1 MSKVVKYGTFAA
13 LGLALAVGGVPVV
26 PSAKAADF
34 YEGKTVTMLIGYGF
48 GGTYG
53 KYARLM
59 SKHLPKH
66 LAGAPNIIVQSM
78 PGAGGLKSVNYAY
91 NVLPRQGSHMFVPAD
106 SVVISQLMRPKKIKY
121 NAPEFTWIGGT
132 NQTNSIYVIRTD
144 KGVKTW
150 KDLKNIQAIAGHTG
164 PGSTSFMLPRLMV
177 KTLGL
182 KIKQIG
188 GYKGS
193 RKTILAMEQGEHD
206 GTGFNWLA
214 WSSIVPH
221 WFKEG
226 KEFAVP
232 IMQLGHFKDPDLP
245 NVPMISDL
253 VDPKYKAMIA
263 FMATHGLIGRGL
275 AFPPKVPKKL
285 AKQLRT
291 AFDKMVN
298 SKAYKAE
305 AKKRGLRVVAS
316 TGQQIQD
323 VVNDGIKNADP
334 KVVAQA
340 AKIIFGK

>member
-1 MSKVVKYGTFAA
+1 MYKFLKYATITA
-13 LGLALAVGGVPVV
+13 LGFAIAAGSAPVA
-26 PSAKAADF
+26 STAQAQAM
-34 YEGKTVTMLIGYGF
+34 YEGKTITILIGYGF

-59 SKHLPKH
+59 SKHLPKFID
-66 LAGAPNIIVQSM
+66 GKPNIIVQSM
-78 PGAGGLKSVNYAY
+78 PGAGGLKAVNYAY
-91 NVLPRQGSHMFVPAD
+91 NVLPKQGYHFIEPAD
-106 SVVISQLMRPKKIKY
+106 SIVISQLMRPKKIKY
-121 NAPEFTWIGGT
+121 NAPEFTWLGGT
-132 NQTNSIYVIRTD
+132 NQTNSIFVLRTNTGIKHWTD
-144 KGVKTW
+144 MRTK
-150 KDLKNIQAIAGHTG
+150 QAIAGHTG
-164 PGSTSFMLPRLMV
+164 PGSTSFLLPRLMV
-177 KTLGL
+177 KALGL

-221 WFKEG
+221 WFEKG

-232 IMQLGHFKDPDLP
+232 LMQLGHFVDPDLP
-245 NVPMISDL
+245 NVPMMINV
-253 VDPKYKAMIA
+253 VDDKYKAMIA
-263 FMATHGLIGRGL
+263 FMATHGLVGRSL
-275 AFPPKVPKKL
+275 ALPPGVPKKL
-285 AKQLRT
+285 VNPLRT

-298 SKAYKAE
+298 DPAYKAE
-305 AKKRGLRVVAS
+305 SKKRGLRVISS
-316 TGQQIQD
+316 TGKQIQK